1 MIFSNVITGTFSK
14 NPAATAYMNQAKKK
28 IWVKPARIVA
38 KTVLFVILFLLVI
51 LLLLQTGP
59 VQSILRVKA
68 VAYLEKKLQTKVEVG
83 RVYIGLPK
91 NIILENIYIE
101 DRQKDTLLSGGK
113 IEANLDLLRLIFNNE
128 IDIKSIALEN
138 ITAKIKRQLPDTV
151 FNFQFV
157 VDAFASKDTIT
168 TNPDDTLAYFVSIPS
183 VELNKIRIIY
193 KDTVS
198 GSDMEAWLD
207 HLDTKIDKMDYAHLY
222 FDVPKTNIKGLTA
235 RIYQAKPLVKLEPAI
250 KDMVEAQQ
258 PSGLKLLFN
267 ELNLEDIKLDYR
279 NDVSATYSTIDLGSA
294 NVKPNNIDLDNRV
307 IDLQNISLTNTIAA
321 IRFGK
326 KEQAKVVIKEVKQEA
341 KSQVEAGWRIFAA
354 NLDIENNSL
363 QFDNDNNARTK
374 YGIDYGHFKT
384 DSLTL
389 AANDVLLSVDS
400 ISGKIKK
407 GSFKEKSGFVL
418 SELQGE
424 FLYANTQTFVKDLV
438 LKTPGTE
445 LKRYASLTYSSF
457 KALSEDFPSTQID
470 ADISNSHVQVKDIL
484 AFAPQ
489 LRSQPAFAN
498 PNATWYINLQGNGT
512 LQTMHISNLQFRGL
526 KNTQIDASG
535 SLATNNDPS
544 RTGARLTIK
553 RLHTNQSD
561 IALFTGQRLS
571 NAQIN
576 LPEEFDAHGTV
587 AGSINN
593 LSTNLTINSS
603 AGTAFVNGKFTNLS
617 NPAVATYN
625 ALVKTNALDLGS
637 ILRNDQVGNVSASVT
652 VSGKGFTADK
662 INTRFKGDIYSI
674 AYNDYVYRNINVDGS
689 LQGTSLN
696 VITDINDPNIDFN
709 GTITGNLSS
718 NPSFRFIGMLD
729 SIKTFPLGL
738 TPEPLIARGK
748 IDGAIPVMNANYL
761 EADVLI
767 TDALLV
773 TGSQR
778 LPLDSIQFVS
788 GRNDTAQFMTL
799 KSDVANARISGQYR
813 YTDLGKIF
821 QKSIEPYFS
830 VTPINRIADVQPYD
844 FTFTADISNAP
855 ALTAF
860 VPGLESFEPIHIN
873 GRASSQQGLSA
884 TMTSP
889 YVFYNGSEINGINVK
904 VNTTDRGL
912 QFIADVQHI
921 RGIGHN
927 LYHTQLNATALNNT
941 IDFNLDID
949 DAGGRDKYYLSG
961 ILSQPSQ
968 GNYTLSLR
976 SDSLLMNYDKW
987 TVSANNSL
995 TITKDNIIANNF
1007 ILQKNDQR
1015 LSLQS
1020 QGEQLNV
1027 GFTNFQLSTI
1037 TAIMKS
1043 DSLLVNGA
1051 MNGQMVFNNI
1061 LRQPV
1066 FTSDLTIND
1075 LSMKGDTIGNAV
1087 IKVDNLSGNLYNTNA
1102 IITGRGNDIAL
1113 TGSFAPQGEKDIAL
1127 NLDLNVRQ
1135 MQLATMEGAFGGMI
1149 KNASGSVN
1157 GNISIK
1163 GTVNEPKING
1173 PINFDKASFAT
1184 TILGSQYRIDGEKIN
1199 VTENGF
1205 QFDDFVIKDTANN
1218 EMRLNGTIQTPNFT
1232 NYNFDFDLDATNFQ
1246 VLNTTKKDNKIYYG
1260 KLVITSDIH
1269 VSGTESAPDVD
1280 GNITVN
1286 DGTDLSIVIP
1296 QQEPGVVAREGIVE
1310 FVDMDGPQNDSLF
1323 LAAYDS
1329 LNKSPFRGMN
1339 IISNIEI
1346 RKEAIFNIIIDEANG
1361 DFINLQGEAVLS
1373 TGIDPSGKITLVGN
1387 YELEKGAYE
1396 ITFNFLRRRFDIEK
1410 GSSITWL
1417 NEPTKATM
1425 DVNAVY
1431 IANTAPIDLVQNHIS
1446 ASTQEIKNTYMQK
1459 LPFEVRLNMT
1469 GELMK
1474 PQLAFDIALPVDK
1487 NYGVSND
1494 IISQVERRLEEL
1506 RQEPGE
1512 TNRQVFALLL
1522 LNRFVGQNP
1531 LASSTPVFSA
1541 SSYARQSVSK
1551 LMTEQLNKL
1560 AAGLIDGVD
1569 LTFDVTS
1576 TDDYTT
1582 GTQRSRTD
1590 LNIGLSKRL
1599 LNERLTVSVGSNFE
1613 LEGPKNSGQKAS
1625 NVFGDL
1631 NINYSLSRDGRYMLR
1646 FYRKNRYEGVVDGYI
1661 IETGLSFL
1669 ISVDYNRFS
1678 QLLRKRKNQRVDGV
1692 NYQNQ

>member
-1 MIFSNVITGTFSK
+1 MD
-14 NPAATAYMNQAKKK
+14 QAKKN

-59 VQSILRVKA
+59 VQSVLRVKA
-68 VAYLEKKLQTKVEVG
+68 VAYLEKKLQTKVKVG
-83 RVYIGLPK
+83 RVYIGFPK

-113 IEANLDLLRLIFNNE
+113 IEANLDLLRLLFNNE
-128 IDIKSIALEN
+128 IDIKTIAMDN

-157 VDAFASKDTIT
+157 IDAFASKDTIT
-168 TNPDDTLAYFVSIPS
+168 TDPNDTLAYFIAVPS

-198 GSDMEAWLD
+198 GSDVEAWLE
-207 HLDTKIDKMDYAHLY
+207 HLDTKIDKMDYEHLY
-222 FDVPKTNIKGLTA
+222 FDIPKTSINGLTA
-235 RIYQAKPLVKLEPAI
+235 RIYQSKPLVKPEPEI
-250 KDMVEAQQ
+250 KDIVEAKQ
-258 PSGLKLLFN
+258 PAALQLLFKEMDFQN
-267 ELNLEDIKLDYR
+267 IKIDYR
-279 NDVSATYSTIDLGSA
+279 NDVSAVYTNIDLKA
-294 NVKPNNIDLDNRV
+294 LNVKPNNIDLKNRV
-307 IDLQNISLTNTIAA
+307 IDLQTISLNNTTAA
-321 IRFGK
+321 IRLLK
-326 KEQAKVVIKEVKQEA
+326 KEEAKIVVKEVEQEA
-341 KSQVEAGWRIFAA
+341 KSQVKAGWRIFASSVS
-354 NLDIENNSL
+354 LVNNSL
-363 QFDNDNNARTK
+363 QFDNDNNPRTG
-374 YGIDYGHFKT
+374 YGIDYAHLKG
-384 DSLTL
+384 DSLTIEV
-389 AANDVLLSVDS
+389 NDLLLSYDS
-400 ISGKIKK
+400 IGGKIKK
-407 GSFKEKSGFVL
+407 GTFREQSGFVL
-418 SELQGE
+418 NELQAD
-424 FLYANTQTFVKDLV
+424 FLYSDKQTYIKDLM

-457 KALSEDFPSTQID
+457 KALSEDFESTQID
-470 ADISNSHVQVKDIL
+470 ADISNSHIQVRDIL

-498 PNATWYINLQGNGT
+498 PNAIWHINFQGNGT
-512 LQTMHISNLQFRGL
+512 LQTMHIASFQFRGL

-535 SLATNNDPS
+535 SLATNNDPN
-544 RTGARLTIK
+544 RTGARLTIR
-553 RLHTNQSD
+553 RLHTTQSD

-576 LPEEFDAHGTV
+576 MPEEFDAHGTI

-603 AGTAFVNGKFTNLS
+603 VGTAFVNGRFTNLS
-617 NPAVATYN
+617 NPDAATYN
-625 ALVKTNALDLGS
+625 ALVKTNALDLGY

-662 INTRFKGDIYSI
+662 MNTKFKGNIYSI

-689 LQGTSLN
+689 LQGSSLN

-709 GTITGNLSS
+709 GTITGNISAD
-718 NPSFRFIGMLD
+718 PSFRFTGMLD

-748 IDGAIPVMNANYL
+748 IDGTIPVMNANYL

-778 LPLDSIQFVS
+778 LPLDTVQFVS

-799 KSDVANARISGQYR
+799 KSDVATARISGQYR
-813 YTDLGKIF
+813 YTDIGKIF

-830 VTPINRIADVQPYD
+830 VTPAGIITDVQPYD
-844 FTFTADISNAP
+844 FSFTADISNAP

-860 VPGLESFEPIHIN
+860 VPGLESFEPIHIE
-873 GRASSQQGLSA
+873 GRASTGQGLSA

-889 YVFYNGSEINGINVK
+889 YVFYNGSEITGINVK
-904 VNTTDRGL
+904 INTTDRGL

-921 RGIGHN
+921 KGIGHN
-927 LYHTQLNATALNNT
+927 LYHTQLNATALNNK

-949 DAGGRDKYYLSG
+949 DIGGKDKYYLSG
-961 ILSQPSQ
+961 ILSQPTQ

-976 SDSLLMNYDKW
+976 PDSLLLNYDRW

-1007 ILQKNDQR
+1007 ILQKNDQI

-1027 GFTNFQLSTI
+1027 GFSNFHLATI

-1043 DSLLVNGA
+1043 DSLLVNGS

-1061 LRQPV
+1061 LKQPV

-1075 LSMKGDTIGNAV
+1075 LSMKGDTVGNAV
-1087 IKVDNLSGNLYNTNA
+1087 IKVDNISGNRYNTKA
-1102 IITGRGNDIAL
+1102 TITGRGNDISL
-1113 TGSFAPQGEKDIAL
+1113 TGSFAPQGENDIAL
-1127 NLDLNVRQ
+1127 DLDLNVRQ
-1135 MQLATMEGAFGGMI
+1135 IQLATIEGAFGNMI

-1157 GNISIK
+1157 GNITIK

-1218 EMRLNGTIQTPNFT
+1218 EMRLNGSVQTLNFT

-1246 VLNTTKKDNKIYYG
+1246 ILNTTKKDNKIYYG
-1260 KLVITSDIH
+1260 KLVITSNMH
-1269 VSGTESAPDVD
+1269 VSGTETAPDID

-1296 QQEPGVVAREGIVE
+1296 QQAPGVAAREGIVE
-1310 FVDMDGPQNDSLF
+1310 FVDMDVPQNDSLF

-1329 LNKSPFRGMN
+1329 LNTSPFRGMN

-1396 ITFNFLRRRFDIEK
+1396 ITFNFLRRRFDIQK

-1431 IANTAPIDLVQNHIS
+1431 IANTAPIDLVQNQITG
-1446 ASTQEIKNTYMQK
+1446 STQEIKNTYLQK
-1459 LPFEVRLNMT
+1459 LPFEVRLKMT

-1474 PQLAFDIALPVDK
+1474 PQLTFDIVLPVDK

-1494 IISQVERRLEEL
+1494 IIAQVERRLEEL

-1512 TNRQVFALLL
+1512 INRQVFALLL

-1531 LASSTPVFSA
+1531 LASSTPTFSA

-1569 LTFDVTS
+1569 LTFDVAS

-1582 GTQRSRTD
+1582 GRQRSRTD

-1613 LEGPKNSGQKAS
+1613 LEGPKNTNQKAS

-1692 NYQNQ
+1692 SYQNQ

>member
-1 MIFSNVITGTFSK
+1 MD
-14 NPAATAYMNQAKKK
+14 QAKKN

-59 VQSILRVKA
+59 VQSVLRVKA
-68 VAYLEKKLQTKVEVG
+68 VAYLEKKLQTKVKVG
-83 RVYIGLPK
+83 RVYIGFPK

-113 IEANLDLLRLIFNNE
+113 IEANLDLLRLLFNNE
-128 IDIKSIALEN
+128 IDIKTIAMDN

-157 VDAFASKDTIT
+157 IDAFASKDTIT
-168 TNPDDTLAYFVSIPS
+168 TDPNDTLAYFIAVPS

-198 GSDMEAWLD
+198 GSDVEAWLE
-207 HLDTKIDKMDYAHLY
+207 HLDTKIDKMDYEHLY
-222 FDVPKTNIKGLTA
+222 FDIPKTSINGLTA
-235 RIYQAKPLVKLEPAI
+235 RIYQSKPLVKPEPEI
-250 KDMVEAQQ
+250 KDIVEAKQ
-258 PSGLKLLFN
+258 PAALQLLFKEMDFQN
-267 ELNLEDIKLDYR
+267 IKIDYR
-279 NDVSATYSTIDLGSA
+279 NDVSAVYTNIDLKA
-294 NVKPNNIDLDNRV
+294 LNVKPNNIDLKNRV
-307 IDLQNISLTNTIAA
+307 IDLQTISLNNTTAA
-321 IRFGK
+321 IRLLK
-326 KEQAKVVIKEVKQEA
+326 KEEAKIVVKEVEQEA
-341 KSQVEAGWRIFAA
+341 KSQVKAGWRIFASSVS
-354 NLDIENNSL
+354 LVNNSL
-363 QFDNDNNARTK
+363 QFDNDNNPRTG
-374 YGIDYGHFKT
+374 YGIDYAHLKG
-384 DSLTL
+384 DSLTIEV
-389 AANDVLLSVDS
+389 NDLLLSYDS
-400 ISGKIKK
+400 IGGKIKK
-407 GSFKEKSGFVL
+407 GTFREQSGFVL
-418 SELQGE
+418 NELQAD
-424 FLYANTQTFVKDLV
+424 FLYSDKQTYIKDLM

-457 KALSEDFPSTQID
+457 KALSEDFESTQID
-470 ADISNSHVQVKDIL
+470 ADISNSHIQVRDIL

-498 PNATWYINLQGNGT
+498 PNAIWHINLQGNGT
-512 LQTMHISNLQFRGL
+512 LQTMHIANLQFRGL

-535 SLATNNDPS
+535 SLATNNDPN
-544 RTGARLTIK
+544 RTGARLTIR
-553 RLHTNQSD
+553 RLHTTQSD

-576 LPEEFDAHGTV
+576 MPEEFDAHGTI

-603 AGTAFVNGKFTNLS
+603 VGTAFVNGRFTNLS
-617 NPAVATYN
+617 NPDAATYN
-625 ALVKTNALDLGS
+625 ALVKTNALDLGY

-662 INTRFKGDIYSI
+662 MNTKFKGNIYSI

-689 LQGTSLN
+689 LQGSSLN

-709 GTITGNLSS
+709 GTITGNISAD
-718 NPSFRFIGMLD
+718 PSFRFTGMLD

-748 IDGAIPVMNANYL
+748 IDGTIPVMNANYL

-778 LPLDSIQFVS
+778 LPLDTVQFVS

-813 YTDLGKIF
+813 YTDIGKIF

-830 VTPINRIADVQPYD
+830 VTPAGIITDVQPYD
-844 FTFTADISNAP
+844 FSFTADISNAP

-860 VPGLESFEPIHIN
+860 VPGLESFEPIHIE
-873 GRASSQQGLSA
+873 GRASTGQGLSA

-889 YVFYNGSEINGINVK
+889 YVFYNGSEITGINVK
-904 VNTTDRGL
+904 INTTDRGL

-921 RGIGHN
+921 KGIGHN
-927 LYHTQLNATALNNT
+927 LYHTQLNATALNNK

-949 DAGGRDKYYLSG
+949 DIGGKDKYYLSG
-961 ILSQPSQ
+961 ILSQPTQ

-976 SDSLLMNYDKW
+976 PDSLLLNYDRW

-1007 ILQKNDQR
+1007 ILQKNDQI

-1027 GFTNFQLSTI
+1027 GFSNFHLATI

-1043 DSLLVNGA
+1043 DSLLVNGS

-1061 LRQPV
+1061 LKQPV

-1075 LSMKGDTIGNAV
+1075 LSMKGDTVGNAV
-1087 IKVDNLSGNLYNTNA
+1087 IKVDNISGNSYNTKA
-1102 IITGRGNDIAL
+1102 TITGRGNDISL
-1113 TGSFAPQGEKDIAL
+1113 TGSFAPQGENDIAL
-1127 NLDLNVRQ
+1127 DLDLNVRQ
-1135 MQLATMEGAFGGMI
+1135 IQLATIEGAFGNMI

-1157 GNISIK
+1157 GNITIK

-1218 EMRLNGTIQTPNFT
+1218 EMRLNGSVQTLNFT

-1246 VLNTTKKDNKIYYG
+1246 ILNTTKKDNKIYYG
-1260 KLVITSDIH
+1260 KLVITSNMH
-1269 VSGTESAPDVD
+1269 VSGTETAPDID

-1296 QQEPGVVAREGIVE
+1296 QQAPGVAAREGIVE
-1310 FVDMDGPQNDSLF
+1310 FVDMDVPQNDSLF

-1329 LNKSPFRGMN
+1329 LNTSPFRGMN

-1396 ITFNFLRRRFDIEK
+1396 ITFNFLRRRFDIQK

-1431 IANTAPIDLVQNHIS
+1431 IANTAPIDLVQNQITG
-1446 ASTQEIKNTYMQK
+1446 STQEIKNTYLQK
-1459 LPFEVRLNMT
+1459 LPFEVRLKMT

-1474 PQLAFDIALPVDK
+1474 PQLTFDIVLPVDK

-1494 IISQVERRLEEL
+1494 IIAQVERRLEEL

-1512 TNRQVFALLL
+1512 INRQVFALLL

-1531 LASSTPVFSA
+1531 LASSTPTFSA

-1569 LTFDVTS
+1569 LTFDVAS

-1582 GTQRSRTD
+1582 GRQRSRTD

-1613 LEGPKNSGQKAS
+1613 LEGPKNTNQKAS

-1692 NYQNQ
+1692 SYQNQ

>member
-1 MIFSNVITGTFSK
+1 MD
-14 NPAATAYMNQAKKK
+14 QAKKN

-59 VQSILRVKA
+59 VQSVLRVKA
-68 VAYLEKKLQTKVEVG
+68 VAYLEKKLQTKVKVG
-83 RVYIGLPK
+83 RVYIGFPK

-113 IEANLDLLRLIFNNE
+113 IEANLDLLRLLFNNE
-128 IDIKSIALEN
+128 IDIKTIAMDN

-157 VDAFASKDTIT
+157 IDAFASKDTIT
-168 TNPDDTLAYFVSIPS
+168 TDPNDTLAYFIAVPS

-198 GSDMEAWLD
+198 GSDVEAWLE
-207 HLDTKIDKMDYAHLY
+207 HLDTKIDKMDYEHLY
-222 FDVPKTNIKGLTA
+222 FDIPKTSINGLTA
-235 RIYQAKPLVKLEPAI
+235 RIYQSKPLVKPEPEI
-250 KDMVEAQQ
+250 KDIVEAKQ
-258 PSGLKLLFN
+258 PAALQLLFKEMDFQN
-267 ELNLEDIKLDYR
+267 IKIDYR
-279 NDVSATYSTIDLGSA
+279 NDVSAVYTNIDLKA
-294 NVKPNNIDLDNRV
+294 LNVKPNNIDLKNRI
-307 IDLQNISLTNTIAA
+307 IDLQTISLNNTTAA
-321 IRFGK
+321 IRLLK
-326 KEQAKVVIKEVKQEA
+326 KEEAKIVVKEVEQEA
-341 KSQVEAGWRIFAA
+341 KSQVKAGWRIFASSVS
-354 NLDIENNSL
+354 LVNNSL
-363 QFDNDNNARTK
+363 QFDNDNNPRTG
-374 YGIDYGHFKT
+374 YGIDYAHLKG
-384 DSLTL
+384 DSLTIEV
-389 AANDVLLSVDS
+389 NDLLLSYDS
-400 ISGKIKK
+400 IGGKIKK
-407 GSFKEKSGFVL
+407 GTFREQSGFVL
-418 SELQGE
+418 NELQAD
-424 FLYANTQTFVKDLV
+424 FLYSDKQTYIKDLM

-457 KALSEDFPSTQID
+457 KALSEDFESTQID
-470 ADISNSHVQVKDIL
+470 ADISNSHIQVRDIL

-498 PNATWYINLQGNGT
+498 PNAIWHINFQGNGT
-512 LQTMHISNLQFRGL
+512 LQTMHIASFQFRGL

-535 SLATNNDPS
+535 SLATNNDPN
-544 RTGARLTIK
+544 RTGARLTIR
-553 RLHTNQSD
+553 RLHTTQSD

-576 LPEEFDAHGTV
+576 MPEEFDAHGTI

-603 AGTAFVNGKFTNLS
+603 VGTAFVNGRFTNLS
-617 NPAVATYN
+617 NPDAATYN
-625 ALVKTNALDLGS
+625 ALVKTNALDLGY

-662 INTRFKGDIYSI
+662 MNTKFKGNIYSI

-689 LQGTSLN
+689 LQGSSLN

-709 GTITGNLSS
+709 GTITGNISAD
-718 NPSFRFIGMLD
+718 PSFRFTGMLD

-748 IDGAIPVMNANYL
+748 IDGTIPVMNANYL

-778 LPLDSIQFVS
+778 LPLDTVQFVS

-813 YTDLGKIF
+813 YTDIGKIF

-830 VTPINRIADVQPYD
+830 VTPAGIITDVQPYD
-844 FTFTADISNAP
+844 FSFTADISNAP

-860 VPGLESFEPIHIN
+860 VPGLESFEPIHIE
-873 GRASSQQGLSA
+873 GRASTGQGLSA

-889 YVFYNGSEINGINVK
+889 YVFYNGSEITGINVK
-904 VNTTDRGL
+904 INTTDRGL

-921 RGIGHN
+921 KGIGHN
-927 LYHTQLNATALNNT
+927 LYHTQLNATALNNK

-949 DAGGRDKYYLSG
+949 DIGGKDKYYLSG
-961 ILSQPSQ
+961 ILSQPTQ

-976 SDSLLMNYDKW
+976 PDSLLLNYDRW

-1007 ILQKNDQR
+1007 ILQKNDQI

-1027 GFTNFQLSTI
+1027 GFSNFHLATI

-1043 DSLLVNGA
+1043 DSLLVNGS

-1061 LRQPV
+1061 LKQPV

-1075 LSMKGDTIGNAV
+1075 LSMKGDTVGNAV
-1087 IKVDNLSGNLYNTNA
+1087 IKVDNISGNRYNTKA
-1102 IITGRGNDIAL
+1102 TITGRGNDISL
-1113 TGSFAPQGEKDIAL
+1113 TGSFAPQGENDIAL
-1127 NLDLNVRQ
+1127 DLDLNVRQ
-1135 MQLATMEGAFGGMI
+1135 IQLATIEGAFGNMI

-1157 GNISIK
+1157 GNITIK

-1218 EMRLNGTIQTPNFT
+1218 EMRLNGSVQTLNFT

-1246 VLNTTKKDNKIYYG
+1246 ILNTTKKDNKIYYG
-1260 KLVITSDIH
+1260 KLVITSNMH
-1269 VSGTESAPDVD
+1269 VSGTETAPDID

-1296 QQEPGVVAREGIVE
+1296 QQAPGVAAREGIVE
-1310 FVDMDGPQNDSLF
+1310 FVDMDVPQNDSLF

-1329 LNKSPFRGMN
+1329 LNTSPFRGMN

-1396 ITFNFLRRRFDIEK
+1396 ITFNFLRRRFDIQK

-1431 IANTAPIDLVQNHIS
+1431 IANTAPIDLVQNQITG
-1446 ASTQEIKNTYMQK
+1446 STQEIKNTYLQK
-1459 LPFEVRLNMT
+1459 LPFEVRLKMT

-1474 PQLAFDIALPVDK
+1474 PQLTFDIVLPVDK

-1494 IISQVERRLEEL
+1494 IIAQVERRLEEL

-1512 TNRQVFALLL
+1512 INRQVFALLL

-1531 LASSTPVFSA
+1531 LASSTPTFSA

-1569 LTFDVTS
+1569 LTFDVAS

-1582 GTQRSRTD
+1582 GRQRSRTD

-1613 LEGPKNSGQKAS
+1613 LEGPKNTNQKAS

-1692 NYQNQ
+1692 SYQNQ

>member
-1 MIFSNVITGTFSK
+1 MD
-14 NPAATAYMNQAKKK
+14 QAKKRSW
-28 IWVKPARIVA
+28 IKPARIVA
-38 KTVLFVILFLLVI
+38 KTVLFIILFFLVI

-59 VQSILRVKA
+59 VQSMLRVKA
-68 VAYLEKKLQTKVEVG
+68 VAYLEKKLETKVEVG

-91 NIILENIYIE
+91 NIILENIYVE
-101 DRQKDTLLSGGK
+101 DRAKDTLLSGGK
-113 IEANLDLLRLIFNNE
+113 IEANLDLMRLIFNNE
-128 IDIKSIALEN
+128 IDIRSISLEN

-157 VDAFASKDTIT
+157 VDAFAPKDSLSKKVIDTSS
-168 TNPDDTLAYFVSIPS
+168 YFIAVPSI
-183 VELNKIRIIY
+183 ELNKIRIIY

-207 HLDTKIDKMDYAHLY
+207 HLDTRIDKMDYEHLY
-222 FDVPKTNIKGLTA
+222 FDIPKTNINGLIA
-235 RIYQAKPLVKLEPAI
+235 RIYQSKPLVRLEPEL
-250 KDMVEAQQ
+250 KDMVEAKQ
-258 PSGLKLLFN
+258 PFELKLLFKEVDLQN
-267 ELNLEDIKLDYR
+267 IKVDYR
-279 NDVSATYSTIDLGSA
+279 NDVSAVYTSLDLEA
-294 NVKPNNIDLDNRV
+294 LNVKPNTIDLNNRI
-307 IDLQNISLTNTIAA
+307 IDLQTVSLSNTTAA
-321 IRFGK
+321 IRLLK
-326 KEQAKVVIKEVKQEA
+326 KEEAKIVVKEVEQEA
-341 KSQVEAGWRIFAA
+341 KSQKEAGWRISVSTM
-354 NLDIENNSL
+354 NLTNNNL
-363 QFDNDNNARTK
+363 QFDNDNNPRIG
-374 YGIDYGHFKT
+374 YGMDYGHLKA

-389 AANDVLLSVDS
+389 EVNDLLLSYDS
-400 ISGKIKK
+400 IAGKIKK
-407 GSFKEKSGFVL
+407 ANFKEQSGFVL
-418 SELQGE
+418 NELQAD
-424 FLYANTQTFVKDLV
+424 FLYSNTQTYIKDLF

-445 LKRYASLTYSSF
+445 LKRFASLTYSSF
-457 KALSEDFPSTQID
+457 KDLSENFPSTQID
-470 ADISNSHVQVKDIL
+470 ADISNSYVQVKDIL

-498 PNATWYINLQGNGT
+498 PYATWYINLQGNGT
-512 LQTMHISNLQFRGL
+512 LQTMHIANLQFRGL

-535 SLATNNDPS
+535 SLATNKDPN
-544 RTGARLTIK
+544 RTGARLTIR

-571 NAQIN
+571 SAQIN

-593 LSTNLTINSS
+593 LSTNLTISS
-603 AGTAFVNGKFTNLS
+603 SVGTAFVNGRFTNLS
-617 NPAVATYN
+617 NPNAATYN
-625 ALVKTNALDLGS
+625 ALVKSNSLNLGS
-637 ILRNDQVGNVSASVT
+637 ILRNDQLGNVSASVT
-652 VSGKGFTADK
+652 VSGKGFTPDK
-662 INTRFKGDIYSI
+662 MNTKFKGDIYSI
-674 AYNDYVYRNINVDGS
+674 QYNGYVYRNVNIDGS
-689 LQGTSLN
+689 LQGNSLN
-696 VITDINDPNIDFN
+696 VMTDINDPNIDFN
-709 GTITGNLSS
+709 GTITGSISS
-718 NPSFRFIGMLD
+718 NPSFRFTGMLD

-738 TPEPLIARGK
+738 TPEPLLARGK
-748 IDGAIPVMNANYL
+748 IEGTIPVMNTNYL

-767 TDALLV
+767 TQALLV

-778 LPLDSIQFVS
+778 LPLDTIQFVS

-799 KSDVANARISGQYR
+799 RSDVANARLSGQYR
-813 YTDLGKIF
+813 YTDLGMIF

-830 VTPINRIADVQPYD
+830 VTPSSTISNVQPYD
-844 FTFTADISNAP
+844 FSFAADISNAP

-860 VPGLESFEPIHIN
+860 VPGLESFEPIHIE
-873 GRASSQQGLSA
+873 GRASTEEGLSA

-889 YVFYNGSEINGINVK
+889 YIFYNGSAITGVSVR
-904 VNTTDRGL
+904 VNTTTAGL

-921 RGIGHN
+921 QGIGHN
-927 LYHTQLNATALNNT
+927 LYHTQLKATALNNK
-941 IDFNLDID
+941 IDFILDID
-949 DAGGRDKYYLSG
+949 DIGGKDKYYLSG
-961 ILSQPSQ
+961 ILSQPTQ

-976 SDSLLMNYDKW
+976 PDSLLLNYDKW

-1007 ILQKNDQR
+1007 ILQRNDQR

-1020 QGEQLNV
+1020 QGQQLNV

-1043 DSLLVNGA
+1043 DSLLVNGS
-1051 MNGQMVFNNI
+1051 MNGQMAFNNI
-1061 LRQPV
+1061 LKQPV

-1075 LSMKGDTIGNAV
+1075 LSMKGDTLGNAV
-1087 IKVDNLSGNLYNTNA
+1087 VKVDNISGDRYNTNA
-1102 IITGRGNDIAL
+1102 TITGRGNDISL
-1113 TGSFAPQGEKDIAL
+1113 TGSFAPQGENDIAL
-1127 NLDLNVRQ
+1127 DLDLNVRQ
-1135 MQLATMEGAFGGMI
+1135 IQLATLEGAFGNMI

-1163 GTVNEPKING
+1163 GTVNELKISG

-1218 EMRLNGTIQTPNFT
+1218 EMRLNGSIQTPNFT

-1246 VLNTTKKDNKIYYG
+1246 ILNTTKKANKIYYG
-1260 KLVITSDIH
+1260 KLVITSDMH
-1269 VSGTESAPDVD
+1269 VSGTESAPDID

-1310 FVDMDGPQNDSLF
+1310 FVDMDVPQNDSLF

-1329 LNKSPFRGMN
+1329 LNRSPFKGMN

-1346 RKEAIFNIIIDEANG
+1346 RKEAIFNIVIDEANG
-1361 DFINLQGEAVLS
+1361 DFINVQGEAVLS

-1396 ITFNFLRRRFDIEK
+1396 ITFNFLRRRFEIQK
-1410 GSSITWL
+1410 GSRITWL

-1431 IANTAPIDLVQNHIS
+1431 IANTAPIDLVQSQIA
-1446 ASTQEIKNTYMQK
+1446 ASSQEIRNTYLQK
-1459 LPFEVRLNMT
+1459 LPFEVRLKMT

-1474 PQLAFDIALPVDK
+1474 PQLAFDIVLPLDK

-1494 IISQVERRLEEL
+1494 IITQVDRRLEEL

-1531 LASSTPVFSA
+1531 LASSTPMFSA

-1582 GTQRSRTD
+1582 GEQRSRTD

-1613 LEGPKNSGQKAS
+1613 LEGPTNTKQKA
-1625 NVFGDL
+1625 NTVFGDL

-1692 NYQNQ
+1692 NYENK

>member
-1 MIFSNVITGTFSK
+1 MD
-14 NPAATAYMNQAKKK
+14 QAKKN

-59 VQSILRVKA
+59 VQSVLRVKA
-68 VAYLEKKLQTKVEVG
+68 VAYLEKKLQTKVKVG
-83 RVYIGLPK
+83 RVYIGFPK

-113 IEANLDLLRLIFNNE
+113 IEANLDLLRLLFNNE
-128 IDIKSIALEN
+128 IDIKTIAMDN

-157 VDAFASKDTIT
+157 IDAFASKDTIT
-168 TNPDDTLAYFVSIPS
+168 TDPNDTLAYFIAVPS

-198 GSDMEAWLD
+198 GSDVEAWLE
-207 HLDTKIDKMDYAHLY
+207 HLDTKIDKMDYEHLY
-222 FDVPKTNIKGLTA
+222 FDIPKTSINGLTA
-235 RIYQAKPLVKLEPAI
+235 RIYQSKPLVKPEPEI
-250 KDMVEAQQ
+250 KDIVEAKQ
-258 PSGLKLLFN
+258 PAALQLLFKEMDFQN
-267 ELNLEDIKLDYR
+267 IKIDYR
-279 NDVSATYSTIDLGSA
+279 NDVSAVYTNIDLKA
-294 NVKPNNIDLDNRV
+294 LNVKPNNIDLKNRV
-307 IDLQNISLTNTIAA
+307 IDLQTISLNNTTAA
-321 IRFGK
+321 IRLLK
-326 KEQAKVVIKEVKQEA
+326 KEEAKIVVKEVEQEA
-341 KSQVEAGWRIFAA
+341 KSQVKAGWRIFASSVS
-354 NLDIENNSL
+354 LVNNSL
-363 QFDNDNNARTK
+363 QFDNDNNPRTG
-374 YGIDYGHFKT
+374 YGIDYAHLKG
-384 DSLTL
+384 DSLTIEV
-389 AANDVLLSVDS
+389 NDLLLSYDS
-400 ISGKIKK
+400 IGGKIKK
-407 GSFKEKSGFVL
+407 GTFREQSGFVL
-418 SELQGE
+418 NELQAD
-424 FLYANTQTFVKDLV
+424 FLYSDKQTYIKDLM

-457 KALSEDFPSTQID
+457 KALSEDFESTQID
-470 ADISNSHVQVKDIL
+470 ADISNSHIQVRDIL

-498 PNATWYINLQGNGT
+498 PNAIWHINFQGNGT
-512 LQTMHISNLQFRGL
+512 LQTMHIASFQFRGL

-535 SLATNNDPS
+535 SLATNNDPN
-544 RTGARLTIK
+544 RTGARLTIR
-553 RLHTNQSD
+553 RLHTTQSD

-576 LPEEFDAHGTV
+576 MPEEFDAHGTI

-603 AGTAFVNGKFTNLS
+603 VGTAFVNGRFTNLS
-617 NPAVATYN
+617 NPDAATYN
-625 ALVKTNALDLGS
+625 ALVKTNALDLGY

-662 INTRFKGDIYSI
+662 MNTKFKGDIYSI

-689 LQGTSLN
+689 LQGSSLN

-709 GTITGNLSS
+709 GTITGNISAD
-718 NPSFRFIGMLD
+718 PSFRFTGMLD

-748 IDGAIPVMNANYL
+748 IDGTIPVMNANYL

-778 LPLDSIQFVS
+778 LPLDTVQFVS

-813 YTDLGKIF
+813 YTDIGKIF

-830 VTPINRIADVQPYD
+830 VTPAGIITDVQPYD
-844 FTFTADISNAP
+844 FSFTADISNAP

-860 VPGLESFEPIHIN
+860 VPGLESFEPIHIE
-873 GRASSQQGLSA
+873 GRASTGQGLSA

-889 YVFYNGSEINGINVK
+889 YVFYNGSEITGINVK
-904 VNTTDRGL
+904 INTTDRGL

-921 RGIGHN
+921 KGIGHN
-927 LYHTQLNATALNNT
+927 LYHTQLNATALNNK

-949 DAGGRDKYYLSG
+949 DIGGKDKYYLSG
-961 ILSQPSQ
+961 ILSQPTQ

-976 SDSLLMNYDKW
+976 PDSLLLNYDRW

-1007 ILQKNDQR
+1007 ILQKNDQI

-1027 GFTNFQLSTI
+1027 GFSNFHLATI

-1043 DSLLVNGA
+1043 DSLLVNGS

-1061 LRQPV
+1061 LKQPV

-1075 LSMKGDTIGNAV
+1075 LSMKGDTVGNAV
-1087 IKVDNLSGNLYNTNA
+1087 IKVDNISGNRYNTKA
-1102 IITGRGNDIAL
+1102 TITGRGNDISL
-1113 TGSFAPQGEKDIAL
+1113 TGSFAPQGENDIAL
-1127 NLDLNVRQ
+1127 DLDLNVRQ
-1135 MQLATMEGAFGGMI
+1135 IQLATIEGAFGNMI

-1157 GNISIK
+1157 GNITIK

-1218 EMRLNGTIQTPNFT
+1218 EMRLNGSVQTLNFT

-1246 VLNTTKKDNKIYYG
+1246 ILNTTKKDNKIYYG
-1260 KLVITSDIH
+1260 KLVITSNMH
-1269 VSGTESAPDVD
+1269 VSGTETAPDID

-1296 QQEPGVVAREGIVE
+1296 QQAPGVAAREGIVE
-1310 FVDMDGPQNDSLF
+1310 FVDMDVPQNDSLF

-1329 LNKSPFRGMN
+1329 LNTSPFRGMN

-1396 ITFNFLRRRFDIEK
+1396 ITFNFLRRRFDIQK

-1431 IANTAPIDLVQNHIS
+1431 IANTAPIDLVQNQITG
-1446 ASTQEIKNTYMQK
+1446 STQEIKNTYLQK
-1459 LPFEVRLNMT
+1459 LPFEVRLKMT

-1474 PQLAFDIALPVDK
+1474 PQLTFDIVLPVDK

-1494 IISQVERRLEEL
+1494 IIAQVERRLEEL

-1512 TNRQVFALLL
+1512 INRQVFALLL

-1531 LASSTPVFSA
+1531 LASSTPTFSA

-1569 LTFDVTS
+1569 LTFDVAS

-1582 GTQRSRTD
+1582 GRQRSRTD

-1613 LEGPKNSGQKAS
+1613 LEGPKNTNQKAS

-1692 NYQNQ
+1692 SYQNQ